1 MKGNATAIRSG
12 DNLVIYIPKAI
23 ERAEKIVSGN
33 LVEFDIIN
41 PKPSYIIEKK
51 RGLNFKKK
59 KIKTE
64 ESPKQVLTELKGQV
78 PQEELDK
85 LFVLKSEGNS
95 IEDIRYKFEKES
107 EFSWLDIPNQ
117 IIKELEK

>member
-41 PKPSYIIEKK
+41 PKPSYII
-51 RGLNFKKK
+51 
-59 KIKTE
+59 
-64 ESPKQVLTELKGQV
+64 
-78 PQEELDK
+78 
-85 LFVLKSEGNS
+85 
-95 IEDIRYKFEKES
+95 
-107 EFSWLDIPNQ
+107 
-117 IIKELEK
+117 

>member
-1 MKGNATAIRSG
+1 M
-12 DNLVIYIPKAI
+12 
-23 ERAEKIVSGN
+23 
-33 LVEFDIIN
+33 
-41 PKPSYIIEKK
+41 
-51 RGLNFKKK
+51 
-59 KIKTE
+59 
-64 ESPKQVLTELKGQV
+64 LTELKGQV

-107 EFSWLDIPNQ
+107 EYSWLDLPNQ